1 MPGYP
6 PRRIREMDHP
16 LGMRRET
23 LGSSGVVAEP
33 SVLFSSGDG
42 YVGDILELPQGCE
55 GPFQGSRV
63 KVGFLSRRHSR
74 KRPHLALRGESPGFP
89 RVAGTNLGFLL
100 SYIGDLREPLMWPQV
115 SPVSM

>member
-42 YVGDILELPQGCE
+42 YVGELLELTP
-55 GPFQGSRV
+55 SRV
-63 KVGFLSRRHSR
+63 SKTLSRLKSKSGISLEMPPQKMASSR
-74 KRPHLALRGESPGFP
+74 LEGRIS
-89 RVAGTNLGFLL
+89 
-100 SYIGDLREPLMWPQV
+100 
-115 SPVSM
+115 